1 MTDRAR
7 RAEEARQ
14 KILDSGDPDLIRRLQ
29 LLEATAPQQPAAA
42 DRTPAPPPSPAPG
55 PWGAGRGS
63 GGGPSLLGMG
73 LAVAGGAWLGT
84 VLGGMTLSPAMAQ
97 AFSDVAEDLGIDM
110 DGVDLTEL
118 EDGSEGMD
126 ASGDATDPGGEG
138 FGDFG
143 GDFLDF

>member
-1 MTDRAR
+1 MTDRVR

-14 KILDSGDPDLIRRLQ
+14 KILASGDPELIRRLH
-29 LLEATAPQQPAAA
+29 LLEATAPHQPAAA
-42 DRTPAPPPSPAPG
+42 QAPAPPPSPAPG
-55 PWGAGRGS
+55 PWGTSRSS
-63 GGGPSLLGMG
+63 GGPGLLGMG

-110 DGVDLTEL
+110 EGVDLEAL
-118 EDGSEGMD
+118 EDGADGMEP
-126 ASGDATDPGGEG
+126 GDDGMGGGDG